1 MTSWLLLAE
10 AGAPE
15 GGLFDLDATLPL
27 MALQVVLLT
36 FLLNALF
43 FRPVGKAVEDREGY
57 ITTSRA
63 QAKEKLAQAE
73 RLEADLR
80 EQLKE
85 ARLQAQKVVVEA
97 EQESDKLYRAAMA
110 LAQAESIASREQA
123 RREIDSQ
130 RTAAMNQLEG
140 DAAKLA
146 DQIVDRLLAA
156 S

>member
-36 FLLNALF
+36 FILNSLF

-57 ITTSRA
+57 INTTRA
-63 QAKEKLAQAE
+63 EAKQKLAQAE
-73 RLEADLR
+73 RLESDLR
-80 EQLKE
+80 EQLKD

-97 EQESDKLYRAAMA
+97 EQESDRLYREALA

-130 RTAAMNQLEG
+130 RSAAMATLTG
-140 DAAKLA
+140 DASKLA
-146 DQIVDRLLAA
+146 DQIVARLLAA
-156 S
+156 Q